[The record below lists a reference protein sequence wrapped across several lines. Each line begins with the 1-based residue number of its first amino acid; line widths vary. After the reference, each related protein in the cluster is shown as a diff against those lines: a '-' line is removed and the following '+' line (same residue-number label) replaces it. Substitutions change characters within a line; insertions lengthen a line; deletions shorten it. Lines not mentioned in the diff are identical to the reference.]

1 MAIAGLFKKPEAADR
16 FEETFLPHFDAAY
29 NLARWL
35 TRDPTDAEDVV
46 QEAYM
51 RAFKF
56 FSGFHG
62 GDSRSWVLRIVRN
75 TCYSWLQKN
84 RPREIVYELDEDVGE
99 TESHNPE
106 TAMIENV
113 ERQTLKRLL
122 EELPASFREII
133 VLRDIEEMTGS
144 ETAQCLQI
152 TEETV
157 KTRLHRA
164 RRLLRS
170 RLERTVGAAMDTAFA
185 FGSRRCDRITEMAM
199 ARITKLSTPS
209 AR

>member
-1 MAIAGLFKKPEAADR
+1 VAIAGLFKKPEAADR

-84 RPREIVYELDEDVGE
+84 RPREIVYELEEDVGE
-99 TESHNPE
+99 TENHNPE

-133 VLRDIEEMTGS
+133 VLRDIEGLSYKEI
-144 ETAQCLQI
+144 AAV
-152 TEETV
+152 TELPLGTV
-157 KTRLHRA
+157 MSRIARA
-164 RRLLRS
+164 RKK
-170 RLERTVGAAMDTAFA
+170 LEEGATALSKGGAA
-185 FGSRRCDRITEMAM
+185 
-199 ARITKLSTPS
+199 
-209 AR
+209 